1 MFIVV
6 GLGNPGRE
14 YEQTRHNIGFITI
27 NALAEKYGVK
37 IDHLKFNAL
46 TASAMIG
53 TEKVLFMKPQTYMN
67 NSGEAVGEAARF
79 YKVPPENI
87 LVISDDIN
95 FEPGFMRIRRKGS
108 AGGHNGLKS
117 IINHLGSED
126 FPRIKMGVGAKVH
139 PDEDLADHVLG
150 KFNRE
155 DIDTMNDTI
164 KKAVHASELIVSG
177 DFDEAMNLYN
187 TKKKKNTEEEET
199 LEVSAE

>member
-1 MFIVV
+1 MFIIV

-27 NALAEKYGVK
+27 NAVAENHGVK

-46 TASAMIG
+46 TATTMIG
-53 TEKVLFMKPQTYMN
+53 TEKCLLMKPQTFMN

-87 LVISDDIN
+87 IVISDDISLDV
-95 FEPGFMRIRRKGS
+95 GTIRIRRKGT

-117 IINHLGSED
+117 IISHLGSD
-126 FPRIKMGVGAKVH
+126 AFPRIKIGVGERVH

-150 KFNRE
+150 KFDRA
-155 DIDTMNDTI
+155 DVDLMNETI
-164 KKAVHASELIVSG
+164 KKAAKAVDLMVAG
-177 DFDEAMNLYN
+177 DVDEAMNLYN
-187 TKKKKNTEEEET
+187 TKKKKKTEEDEDT
-199 LEVSAE
+199 PV